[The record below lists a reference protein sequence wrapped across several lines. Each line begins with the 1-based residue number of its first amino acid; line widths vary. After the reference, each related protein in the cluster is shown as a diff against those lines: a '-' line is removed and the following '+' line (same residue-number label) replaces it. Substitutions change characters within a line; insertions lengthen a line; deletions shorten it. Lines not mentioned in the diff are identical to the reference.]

1 MAIACPPL
9 PSQSRYQIRSSTHRE
24 SNIDAPNLANR
35 QPTGKPITGAF
46 GTVGSLG
53 VYGVAIMEEAVESA
67 GELEREI
74 AALRLAGRLHP
85 LLPAGHET

>member
-1 MAIACPPL
+1 M
-9 PSQSRYQIRSSTHRE
+9 
-24 SNIDAPNLANR
+24 
-35 QPTGKPITGAF
+35 TGAF